1 MRTGCYASCSQ
12 TGAAGSRKGGSGKS
26 KDELVERRFQEAARP
41 IHCQRFFPSRH
52 GSQYFEVRQP
62 EQAQE
67 EDQAHTAKEGGGEQL
82 WRQAWNR
89 ANENWEEL
97 EKRARATIEDG
108 EKDEVSPWLDRTQ
121 WLPYL
126 ARLDRDELLASV
138 EEPNTTNNPD
148 RPEEEEPVAAA
159 IWKAMDDVARIGQ
172 QAVTQRVGIF
182 IRMELMRTE
191 KHQNRYH
198 PLQPY
203 MEENAVADRSRAWKQ
218 VLMFFREYD
227 SALVCALAVQG
238 VTPTGWREP
247 GLYTAILSAIIKVG
261 RFMVVQKAL
270 EMSGPAVAEEEGED
284 REEFSSRGSA
294 WDFEE
299 EEEEEEEEEDGA
311 GGCGGGDTGSSSSSS
326 QDSSSSQGGRSSSGQ
341 GGRSSSSQD
350 SASSRTSSGQGSARD
365 SSGRSKRSRCS
376 QMKMSCLEL
385 VTKMMDSFIIRG
397 SHSPM
402 QWILDLRTYGMKIHY
417 NTTTKGHVGW
427 NGQEQLLYQ
436 GIQFTM
442 AKFRGMVHGLL
453 NDTRQ
458 LLLQELLFGHSHKKE
473 HGEMDV
479 PAVPWDSI
487 RDNPAEERRGW
498 SFLQDQ
504 RTRLPADGNTWLFNR
519 IMGITAVRKRFTRKN
534 TSSGISRQAVD
545 AYAAQ
550 VAEFRE
556 KLLLLMHITGGQ
568 PARGPEI
575 LSIRHSNT
583 AKGGHRNIFVEDGLV
598 VFVTRYHKGYAM
610 SGDVKVIHRYL
621 PREVG
626 ELVVWYLWLVLP
638 FHQRMLA
645 VVRGSEQISAH
656 MWPAE
661 AGEKRWT
668 TERMREAMKKES
680 RIGLGQE
687 LTVRAYRDVA
697 IGISRRFMR
706 GSSAFRVDEEG
717 GENGNE
723 QEQQQ
728 MEA

>member
-1 MRTGCYASCSQ
+1 
-12 TGAAGSRKGGSGKS
+12 
-26 KDELVERRFQEAARP
+26 
-41 IHCQRFFPSRH
+41 
-52 GSQYFEVRQP
+52 
-62 EQAQE
+62 
-67 EDQAHTAKEGGGEQL
+67 
-82 WRQAWNR
+82 
-89 ANENWEEL
+89 
-97 EKRARATIEDG
+97 
-108 EKDEVSPWLDRTQ
+108 
-121 WLPYL
+121 
-126 ARLDRDELLASV
+126 
-138 EEPNTTNNPD
+138 
-148 RPEEEEPVAAA
+148 
-159 IWKAMDDVARIGQ
+159 
-172 QAVTQRVGIF
+172 
-182 IRMELMRTE
+182 
-191 KHQNRYH
+191 
-198 PLQPY
+198 
-203 MEENAVADRSRAWKQ
+203 
-218 VLMFFREYD
+218 
-227 SALVCALAVQG
+227 
-238 VTPTGWREP
+238 
-247 GLYTAILSAIIKVG
+247 
-261 RFMVVQKAL
+261 
-270 EMSGPAVAEEEGED
+270 
-284 REEFSSRGSA
+284 
-294 WDFEE
+294 
-299 EEEEEEEEEDGA
+299 
-311 GGCGGGDTGSSSSSS
+311 
-326 QDSSSSQGGRSSSGQ
+326 
-341 GGRSSSSQD
+341 
-350 SASSRTSSGQGSARD
+350 
-365 SSGRSKRSRCS
+365 
-376 QMKMSCLEL
+376 
-385 VTKMMDSFIIRG
+385 
-397 SHSPM
+397 
-402 QWILDLRTYGMKIHY
+402 
-417 NTTTKGHVGW
+417 
-427 NGQEQLLYQ
+427 
-436 GIQFTM
+436 
-442 AKFRGMVHGLL
+442 
-453 NDTRQ
+453 RQ

-519 IMGITAVRKRFTRKN
+519 IMGITAARKRFTRKN

-556 KLLLLMHITGGQ
+556 KLLLLMHITSGQ

-583 AKGGHRNIFVEDGLV
+583 AKGGHRNVFVEDGLV

-661 AGEKRWT
+661 VGEKRWT

-717 GENGNE
+717 GGENGNE
-723 QEQQQ
+723 QEQEQQQ
-728 MEA
+728 MEVGEDRAAAAIADAQAGHTSHTAGLIYARGMMEQAGVVAEKRLLFRASSTDWHRFLGFQSAFKSQERAAAASRKRKRCPFEDDADEERLDRWARLKRANAKEQLQRLMGKKAEFRSVQEEAVTAIQAGDARRPPDAESVVLVTPEAALSDEFMTFLNRLRAMRQLDRIVIDECHVVLNDQVDFRKQLQQLGKLMAAETQMVLLTATLPPSKEAELWRRMGWTAAEVVVFRAATTRRNVSYQV

>member
-1 MRTGCYASCSQ
+1 
-12 TGAAGSRKGGSGKS
+12 
-26 KDELVERRFQEAARP
+26 
-41 IHCQRFFPSRH
+41 
-52 GSQYFEVRQP
+52 
-62 EQAQE
+62 
-67 EDQAHTAKEGGGEQL
+67 
-82 WRQAWNR
+82 
-89 ANENWEEL
+89 
-97 EKRARATIEDG
+97 
-108 EKDEVSPWLDRTQ
+108 
-121 WLPYL
+121 
-126 ARLDRDELLASV
+126 
-138 EEPNTTNNPD
+138 
-148 RPEEEEPVAAA
+148 
-159 IWKAMDDVARIGQ
+159 
-172 QAVTQRVGIF
+172 
-182 IRMELMRTE
+182 
-191 KHQNRYH
+191 
-198 PLQPY
+198 
-203 MEENAVADRSRAWKQ
+203 
-218 VLMFFREYD
+218 
-227 SALVCALAVQG
+227 
-238 VTPTGWREP
+238 
-247 GLYTAILSAIIKVG
+247 
-261 RFMVVQKAL
+261 
-270 EMSGPAVAEEEGED
+270 
-284 REEFSSRGSA
+284 
-294 WDFEE
+294 
-299 EEEEEEEEEDGA
+299 
-311 GGCGGGDTGSSSSSS
+311 
-326 QDSSSSQGGRSSSGQ
+326 
-341 GGRSSSSQD
+341 
-350 SASSRTSSGQGSARD
+350 
-365 SSGRSKRSRCS
+365 
-376 QMKMSCLEL
+376 
-385 VTKMMDSFIIRG
+385 
-397 SHSPM
+397 M

-427 NGQEQLLYQ
+427 NRQEQLLYQ

-442 AKFRGMVHGLL
+442 AKFRGM
-453 NDTRQ
+453 
-458 LLLQELLFGHSHKKE
+458 ELLFSRHSHKKE

-479 PAVPWDSI
+479 PAVPWHSI

-498 SFLQDQ
+498 SFLRDQ

-645 VVRGSEQISAH
+645 AVRGGSQQISAH

-717 GENGNE
+717 GGENGNE

-728 MEA
+728 QQIEVEGGDRAAAAITDAQAGHTSHTAGLIYARGMMEQAGVVAEKRLLFRASSTDWHRFLGFQSAFKSQEPASRKRKRCPFEDDADEERLDRWARLKRANAKEQLQRLIGKKAEFRSVQEEAVTAIQAGVSPVVAVMPTGAGKSILFMLPAWTEPGGTTVVVVPLIALRADMKERCSKLGISCAEWDARRPPDAESVVLVTPEAALSDEFMTFLNRLRAMRQLDRIVIDECHVVLNDQVDFRK